1 MQQFSDDFLR
11 QWEHIIDEVNKT
23 EIPLECIKKVVIKLK
38 DKKRKTINLSTLRRQ
53 GLEWEEIESVLSRNL
68 LELEPDVRDIEF
80 VVDVTAVA
88 ELVQPQTNQLL
99 KNL

>member
-23 EIPLECIKKVVIKLK
+23 EIPLECIKKVVIKLNNRR
-38 DKKRKTINLSTLRRQ
+38 RKTINLSTLQKQ
-53 GLEWEEIESVLSRNL
+53 GLSWEEIESVLSRNL
-68 LELEPDVRDIEF
+68 QELGEEVNDIEF
-80 VVDVTAVA
+80 VVDVSAVA
-88 ELVQPQTNQLL
+88 KIVQPQTNELL